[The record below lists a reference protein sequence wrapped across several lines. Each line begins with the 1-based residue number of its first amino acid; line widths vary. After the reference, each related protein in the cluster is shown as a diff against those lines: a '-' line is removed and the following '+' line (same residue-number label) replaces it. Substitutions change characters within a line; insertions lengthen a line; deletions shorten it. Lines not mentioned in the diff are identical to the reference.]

1 MCQECVIN
9 PFSLVTVSNTVH
21 EQRTDPEIVQK
32 CVEWVKMNYNH
43 FTVNV
48 NQI

>member
-32 CVEWVKMNYNH
+32 CDEWGKNALQPFYCES
-43 FTVNV
+43 
-48 NQI
+48 